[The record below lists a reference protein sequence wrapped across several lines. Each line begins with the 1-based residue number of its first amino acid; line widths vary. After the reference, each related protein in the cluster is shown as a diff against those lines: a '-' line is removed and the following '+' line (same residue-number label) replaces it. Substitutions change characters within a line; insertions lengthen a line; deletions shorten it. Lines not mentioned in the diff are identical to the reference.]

1 MLSLRDFQSARDQLS
16 SHVRR
21 TPLIDV
27 RPTRTPPGGARSL
40 HLKLECMQVTGA
52 FKVRGA
58 TCHALRLTET
68 ERRRGLITASGGNHG
83 LGVACAARLVGSSA
97 VVYLPANAPEHKAVA
112 LREWGAEVRREG
124 DVWDDANAA
133 ALLEA
138 EASGRTYVHPF
149 ADRDI
154 IAGQGT
160 IALEILEDAPNT
172 EVLVVPIGGG
182 GLIAGMANAARLLKP
197 DIHIIGVEPEG
208 APTLARSL
216 QAGKP
221 VELESISTEANTLAP
236 RATDQLNFDIIR
248 ECVDEVVLVTDD
260 EMKEARRWLWGEL
273 SIGAELSGA
282 AATAAVLNNFSAAI
296 AGARVSAIVCGA
308 GLP

>member
-1 MLSLRDFQSARDQLS
+1 MLSIAEFQSARDEIS
-16 SHVRR
+16 GHVRR
-21 TPLIDV
+21 TPLISV
-27 RPTRTPPGGARSL
+27 APTRGSAGRAKSL

-58 TCHALRLTET
+58 TCHALRLTEA
-68 ERRRGLITASGGNHG
+68 ERERGLITASGGNHG
-83 LGVACAARLVGSSA
+83 LGVACAARLVGTTA
-97 VVYLPANAPEHKAVA
+97 LVYLPANAPAHKETA
-112 LREWGAEVRREG
+112 LASWGAEIRREG
-124 DVWDDANAA
+124 AVWDDANDA
-133 ALLEA
+133 ALAEA

-160 IALEILEDAPNT
+160 ISLELLEDAPNT

-197 DIHIIGVEPEG
+197 DIHIVGVEPEG

-216 QAGKP
+216 QAGAP
-221 VELESISTEANTLAP
+221 VLLDEVNTEANTLAP
-236 RATDQLNFDIIR
+236 RGTHQMNFDIIR
-248 ECVDEVVLVTDD
+248 ETVDEIVLVTDD
-260 EMKEARRWLWGEL
+260 EMKAARRWLWDEL
-273 SIGAELSGA
+273 SVGAELSGA
-282 AATAAVLNNFSAAI
+282 AATAAVLNDFSASF
-296 AGARVSAIVCGA
+296 AGARVSGIVCGA